1 VPVLYICAL
10 KIKEKLN
17 IGILEICVKEHYMV
31 VNAVVKTYASDPANK
46 IFIFTTEGARA
57 LISAQDN
64 DGPQIE
70 YVIFDPS
77 KSVEDF
83 FKLIKQYP
91 LDRIHYT
98 TVTKYFKAFYFFKPN
113 ANCKVFFHFHNIDLW
128 YNSALIIQVKRLYK
142 VFFKDKNKIDFMRQI
157 KYSVKDVLWDF
168 YRKKFIKK
176 IANDGTNIIILSEA
190 QRFHL
195 QKYLNAK
202 NATVFPTLIFEPD
215 FYQDLAGS
223 DNKIRVCIPG
233 SVTQIRREYH
243 KLFDVLEANIEFYKS
258 NFIFDLLG
266 FIPPSETALIDRIKV
281 MQERGLNVLSYNYF
295 IDVKQFDLELYK
307 SDLILSN
314 ILLDDA
320 LSLQNKETAA
330 VFHMIRGA
338 KPGIF
343 PESFTLDADFKDS
356 VVKFNAYS
364 DLHALFVDL
373 LNNPEMIKEL
383 KANAMK
389 ISLQY
394 SPAELIKRLI

>member
-1 VPVLYICAL
+1 
-10 KIKEKLN
+10 
-17 IGILEICVKEHYMV
+17 
-31 VNAVVKTYASDPANK
+31 
-46 IFIFTTEGARA
+46 
-57 LISAQDN
+57 
-64 DGPQIE
+64 
-70 YVIFDPS
+70 
-77 KSVEDF
+77 
-83 FKLIKQYP
+83 
-91 LDRIHYT
+91 
-98 TVTKYFKAFYFFKPN
+98 
-113 ANCKVFFHFHNIDLW
+113 
-128 YNSALIIQVKRLYK
+128 
-142 VFFKDKNKIDFMRQI
+142 
-157 KYSVKDVLWDF
+157 
-168 YRKKFIKK
+168 
-176 IANDGTNIIILSEA
+176 
-190 QRFHL
+190 
-195 QKYLNAK
+195 
-202 NATVFPTLIFEPD
+202 
-215 FYQDLAGS
+215 
-223 DNKIRVCIPG
+223 
-233 SVTQIRREYH
+233 
-243 KLFDVLEANIEFYKS
+243 LFDVLEANIEFYKS

-373 LNNPEMIKEL
+373 FNNPEMIKEL

>member
-1 VPVLYICAL
+1 
-10 KIKEKLN
+10 
-17 IGILEICVKEHYMV
+17 MV
-31 VNAVVKTYASDPANK
+31 VNAVVKTYASDPSNK
-46 IFIFTTEGARA
+46 IFIFTTEGARD
-57 LISAQDN
+57 LIIAQDN

-128 YNSALIIQVKRLYK
+128 YNSAFIIQIKRLYN

-176 IANDGTNIIILSEA
+176 IAKDGTNIVILSEA

-195 QKYLNAK
+195 QNYLNADK
-202 NATVFPTLIFEPD
+202 AIVFPTLIFEPNY
-215 FYQDLAGS
+215 FQDLS
-223 DNKIRVCIPG
+223 NENSKIRVCIPG
-233 SVTQIRREYH
+233 SVTQIRREYN
-243 KLFDVLEANIEFYKS
+243 KLFDVLEANLDFYKT
-258 NFIFDLLG
+258 NYVIDLLG
-266 FIPPSETALIDRIKV
+266 FIPPSETALIERIKT
-281 MQERGLNVLSYNYF
+281 MQEKGLNILSYNYF
-295 IDVKQFDLELYK
+295 IEVKQFDLELYK
-307 SDLILSN
+307 SDIILSN
-314 ILLDDA
+314 ILLDDT

-343 PESFTLDADFKDS
+343 PESFVLDSDFKDS
-356 VVKFNAYS
+356 VVKFKAYS
-364 DLHALFVDL
+364 DLHVLFVEL
-373 LNNPEMIKEL
+373 LNKPEIIAEL

-394 SPAELIKRLI
+394 SPSELIKRLI